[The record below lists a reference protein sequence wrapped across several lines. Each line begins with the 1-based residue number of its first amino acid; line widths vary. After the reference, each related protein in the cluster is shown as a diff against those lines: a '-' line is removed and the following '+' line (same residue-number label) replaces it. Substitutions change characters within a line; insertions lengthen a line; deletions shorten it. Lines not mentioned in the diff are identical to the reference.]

1 MPLLSRRF
9 LEGVNGCEEKSVW
22 SKVFIERREF
32 FSLLTRKYIFLKS
45 DYQFLDVT
53 LLF

>member
-1 MPLLSRRF
+1 MGARRKVFGRKFLSRG
-9 LEGVNGCEEKSVW
+9 EN
-22 SKVFIERREF
+22 F